1 MGRKNLKQKIAF
13 VLATIVGT
21 NILWQNI
28 AMSSPKEEIKALQ
41 SLGDY
46 KTYNGVVFGKH
57 TASGADVEGKLA
69 VKGDIE
75 APTIGNSFSIA
86 AAFNGNNVAIGNPI
100 IDTTTPTFLLG
111 GEIIDTGTT
120 AEGVKRNL
128 LLSAGIGVLTSKAN
142 KDLLKSADKFE
153 AIIEKSEAEVYET
166 FDKIQN
172 DINKSIEKVK
182 TIESSDEKV
191 SGSTLKFARAK
202 LNKNIL
208 INEEWRNE
216 KHLDFKGID
225 SWEFRIP
232 KLEENDHLIMYSEA
246 ETINFD
252 RALYYEGKEIGT
264 YDKALMHKLAP
275 RILWVFPNAKT
286 IETLRVD
293 VPGSIIAPNATVNV
307 YGGSINGQVFTN
319 DLNQIEKDTAKNGE
333 LHNFI
338 FNWDILNNLE
348 VTKGSL
354 EIKKVESDNQ
364 DLVLSGAEFV
374 IKDISG
380 NEVARG
386 TTDKNGIARF
396 ENLVA
401 GTYTYEEIKAP
412 DGYEL
417 NNEPVEFKI
426 TKQGEVITKV
436 VENKKIII
444 KGTLEIKKVDADNK
458 DLALP
463 GAEFIIKDA
472 NGGEVAK
479 GITDEKGIAKFEN
492 LVAGTYTYEEIK
504 APDGYELNNEPVEFK
519 ITDQGQVVIKVV
531 ENKKIIKGALEIKK
545 VDTDNKNLALSGAEF
560 IIKDVNGNEVAKG
573 TTDEKGIAKFENLV
587 AGKYTYEEIKAP
599 EGYELN
605 GKAIEFEITKQG
617 EIVTKVVENKKS
629 EDNTTGKPETPD
641 EPNNPEDTEKPE
653 TPNEPNNPEDT
664 EKPETPDEPNNP
676 EDTEKPETP
685 DEPNNPEDTEKPET
699 PDEPNNP
706 DDTEKPET
714 PDEPSNPDDTEKPET
729 PDEPNNPDDTEKPE
743 TPDEPNNPEDTEKPE
758 TPDEPNNPEDTE
770 KPETPDEPSN
780 PEDTEKPETPDEP
793 NNPDDT
799 EKPENPGKPSNQEDL
814 GDPENPKKPEDS
826 DELNKPNGQGNNIQN
841 GANINQILGGERL
854 PKTGDV
860 GVMHY
865 SIFSMLAISALFSI
879 NKKRKNKK

>member
-1 MGRKNLKQKIAF
+1 MGGIEFRMGRKNLKKKIAF
-13 VLATIVGT
+13 MLATIVGT

-28 AMSSPKEEIKALQ
+28 ALSSPKKEGKALQ

-86 AAFNGNNVAIGNPI
+86 AAFNGNNIAIGNSI

-348 VTKGSL
+348 VAKGSL

-458 DLALP
+458 DLVLQ
-463 GAEFIIKDA
+463 GAEFVIKDV
-472 NGGEVAK
+472 NGNEVTK
-479 GITDEKGIAKFEN
+479 GTTDKNGIARFEN
-492 LVAGTYTYEEIK
+492 LVAGTYTYEEVK
-504 APDGYELNNEPVEFK
+504 APEGYELNNEPVEFK
-519 ITDQGQVVIKVV
+519 ITDQGQVVTKVV
-531 ENKKIIKGALEIKK
+531 ENNKVIIKGALEIKK
-545 VDTDNKNLALSGAEF
+545 VDADNKDLALQGAEF
-560 IIKDVNGNEVAKG
+560 VIKDVNGNEVAKG

-587 AGKYTYEEIKAP
+587 AGTYTYEEVKAP

-605 GKAIEFEITKQG
+605 GKPIEFEITKQG

-653 TPNEPNNPEDT
+653 TPDEPSNPEDT

-676 EDTEKPETP
+676 EDTEKPEIPDEPSNPEDTEKPETP
-685 DEPNNPEDTEKPET
+685 DEPSNPEDTEKPETPDEPSNPEDTEKPEIPDEPSNPEDTEKPET

-714 PDEPSNPDDTEKPET
+714 PDEPNNPGDTEKPET
-729 PDEPNNPDDTEKPE
+729 PDEPNNPDDTEKPG
-743 TPDEPNNPEDTEKPE
+743 
-758 TPDEPNNPEDTE
+758 
-770 KPETPDEPSN
+770 
-780 PEDTEKPETPDEP
+780 
-793 NNPDDT
+793 
-799 EKPENPGKPSNQEDL
+799 NPGKPSNQEDL

>member
-1 MGRKNLKQKIAF
+1 MGGIEFRMGRKNLKKKIAF
-13 VLATIVGT
+13 MLATIVGT

-28 AMSSPKEEIKALQ
+28 ALSSPKKEGKALQ

-86 AAFNGNNVAIGNPI
+86 AAFNGNNIAIGNSI

-348 VTKGSL
+348 VAKGSL

-458 DLALP
+458 DLVLQ
-463 GAEFIIKDA
+463 GAEFVIKDV
-472 NGGEVAK
+472 NGNEVTK
-479 GITDEKGIAKFEN
+479 GTTDKNGIARFEN
-492 LVAGTYTYEEIK
+492 LVAGTYTYEEVK
-504 APDGYELNNEPVEFK
+504 APEGYELNNEPVEFK
-519 ITDQGQVVIKVV
+519 ITDQGQVVTKVV
-531 ENKKIIKGALEIKK
+531 ENNKVIIKGALEIKK
-545 VDTDNKNLALSGAEF
+545 VDADNKDLALQGAEF
-560 IIKDVNGNEVAKG
+560 VIKDVNGNEVAKG

-587 AGKYTYEEIKAP
+587 AGTYTYEEVKAP

-605 GKAIEFEITKQG
+605 GKPIEFEITKQG

-641 EPNNPEDTEKPE
+641 EPNNP
-653 TPNEPNNPEDT
+653 
-664 EKPETPDEPNNP
+664 
-676 EDTEKPETP
+676 
-685 DEPNNPEDTEKPET
+685 
-699 PDEPNNP
+699 
-706 DDTEKPET
+706 DDTEKPG
-714 PDEPSNPDDTEKPET
+714 
-729 PDEPNNPDDTEKPE
+729 
-743 TPDEPNNPEDTEKPE
+743 
-758 TPDEPNNPEDTE
+758 
-770 KPETPDEPSN
+770 
-780 PEDTEKPETPDEP
+780 
-793 NNPDDT
+793 
-799 EKPENPGKPSNQEDL
+799 NPGKPSNQEDL

>member
-1 MGRKNLKQKIAF
+1 MGGIEFRMGRKNLKKKIAF
-13 VLATIVGT
+13 MLATIVGT

-28 AMSSPKEEIKALQ
+28 ALSSPKKEGKALQ

-86 AAFNGNNVAIGNPI
+86 AAFNGNNIAIGNSI

-676 EDTEKPETP
+676 
-685 DEPNNPEDTEKPET
+685 
-699 PDEPNNP
+699 
-706 DDTEKPET
+706 
-714 PDEPSNPDDTEKPET
+714 
-729 PDEPNNPDDTEKPE
+729 
-743 TPDEPNNPEDTEKPE
+743 
-758 TPDEPNNPEDTE
+758 
-770 KPETPDEPSN
+770 
-780 PEDTEKPETPDEP
+780 
-793 NNPDDT
+793 DDT